1 MIKDTPTTEHMTETT
16 IITVEDV
23 VDSFFFMAF

>member
-1 MIKDTPTTEHMTETT
+1 MIKDTPTTEHITETT
-16 IITVEDV
+16 ITTVEE